1 MDAQTYEDTALP
13 YVLMKP
19 EGFEPGAGW
28 PLVILMH
35 GRGASM
41 HDLAGFSSALDG
53 KGYVYAFPNAP
64 YRMNFGPGM
73 SGFSWVAGQ
82 QGVEDPP
89 AGAPPVNE
97 LLHSF
102 VGQAIAEVG
111 AEPGQ
116 VVIGGFS
123 QGGGMTLRYGL
134 LHPETFAGLIVL
146 SGAFRNRDETEAAL
160 PAQRDQKIF
169 IAHGTNDQVLPVEQG
184 RDTRDFLVGAG
195 YSPAYY
201 EYEMAHEISHGVVR
215 DLVPW
220 LHQTLPPKT

>member
-1 MDAQTYEDTALP
+1 MDAETFENSTLP

-53 KGYVYAFPNAP
+53 RGYVYAFPNGP
-64 YRMNFGPGM
+64 YRMSFGPGM
-73 SGFSWVAGQ
+73 VGYSWVAGQ

-89 AGAPPVNE
+89 EDSPPVND

-102 VGQAIAEVG
+102 VAEAIQEVG

-116 VVIGGFS
+116 VILGGFS

-134 LHPETFAGLIVL
+134 LHPELFGGLVVL
-146 SGAFRNRDETEAAL
+146 SGAFRNREETEAAL
-160 PAQRDQKIF
+160 PANRDQKIF
-169 IAHGTNDQVLPVEQG
+169 IAHGTTDQVLPIEQG
-184 RDTRDFLVGAG
+184 RDTQQFLAGAG
-195 YSPAYY
+195 YSPDYH

-215 DLVPW
+215 DLLPW
-220 LHQTLPPKT
+220 LHDTMPPKT